1 MSVTVYAGAGLRPA
15 VDELTEAFEAETGI
29 EVVADYAGSGMQIT
43 RVRED
48 KSADLFMPGDVYY
61 VDRLQEL
68 SGKVVSRTDVSW
80 FVPVVIVKK
89 GNPRKITTL
98 ADFYRDDVTVALGN
112 PRACQVGRISAKI
125 LEKNGHRRED
135 LGTIKESLTVNDLG
149 VWVKMG
155 DVDASIVWDAVA
167 ANFADAV
174 DVIAIPKE
182 KNVISHVV
190 VGLLSTSQHPDQA
203 QAFIDFITS
212 EAGRAILRKRGY
224 RVDAP

>member
-135 LGTIKESLTVNDLG
+135 LGTIKESLTVNELG